1 MINSCYYYYYNYCLV
16 VLLLLLLLLFFRVQR
31 LYMYLFFFSAWQS
44 PPLACSPPS
53 SSVAFTTILE
63 SQEQENTNLN
73 RYVLL
78 YCHNPHLAKSYKPM
92 WVLEGV
98 PIIAFMQVF
107 AYFFDLFQFYNI
119 ISTLTV
125 SSLKPRDLWRARRQ
139 ECKPCYI
146 FGLFNMA
153 SILLFFNF
161 SSLTCLYCLFLSPG
175 LAKSHSIRPRYVKSC
190 YMSLRLRP
198 EDFLGWNW
206 PIKANGNRW
215 STIPKSL
222 GTRLSKALFF
232 SPHAVLFKGVLS

>member
-78 YCHNPHLAKSYKPM
+78 YCHDPHLAKSYKPM

-125 SSLKPRDLWRARRQ
+125 SSFKPRDLWRARRQ

-146 FGLFNMA
+146 LFIYILFNMA

-206 PIKANGNRW
+206 PVKANGNRW

-232 SPHAVLFKGVLS
+232 LATCSVI